1 MDPLTMTG
9 ALVAGQAISGLVQY
23 YSAEKARGASQ
34 AQLQKIQDL
43 YNQIK
48 PPDYD
53 LSITAP
59 PQYHQEA
66 IASPNFINM
75 VQSPNFDM
83 SKYTPE
89 KLQQVAQYVPTI
101 APLIKE
107 AAPTLI
113 QNSDAMKTGR
123 SAQMAALQKLT
134 QIGQGGFDPEYQQ
147 KVQQAAMQAQ
157 NQAQSRQQS
166 LMDSFARRGISGSGL
181 ELAANMS
188 GNAQSMNQAAMAN
201 QQAATDAYR
210 NQMQALA
217 QSGQLGGQI
226 FGQDEAMQGQN
237 AAIINAFNQRMTAAQ
252 QNYEQQRALALT
264 DAQAKNTATAQDLA
278 NQNVNN
284 ANNATLA
291 DRQRADQLAQFGY
304 NASMQNAQMQ
314 NQNQQLQY
322 QNAVNSQQYQN
333 QLAQSLAQW
342 QQQQKD
348 SQNALKTQQYN
359 NAMNKAAGLSGMYQ
373 GQANNILQNASDR
386 NAAIGGFTSGL
397 SALGM
402 NYANQQNNAQL
413 QKNAQN
419 FQDTMYSKYGY
430 NPSQSNYG
438 YNQAI
443 S

>member
-1 MDPLTMTG
+1 MDPITMT
-9 ALVAGQAISGLVQY
+9 AVLVGGQAISGLVQY
-23 YSAEKARGASQ
+23 YNAEKARGASQ
-34 AQLQKIQDL
+34 AQLQKIEDL

-66 IASPNFINM
+66 IASPKFQQA
-75 VQSPNFDM
+75 VASPNFDM
-83 SKYTPE
+83 SKFSPE
-89 KLQQVAQYVPTI
+89 KLTQVAQYVPTI

-113 QNSDAMKTGR
+113 QNSDTMKTGR
-123 SAQMAALQKLT
+123 AAQMAALQKLT

-147 KVQQAAMQAQ
+147 KVQNAAMQAQ

-188 GNAQSMNQAAMAN
+188 GNAQSMNQAALAN

-210 NQMQALA
+210 NQMSALA
-217 QSGQLGGQI
+217 QSGQLGGQL
-226 FGQDEAMQGQN
+226 FNQDQSMQAQN
-237 AAIINAFNQRMTAAQ
+237 AAIINAFNQRTSAAQ
-252 QNYEQQRALALT
+252 QNYEQQRAQALT
-264 DAQAKNTATAQDLA
+264 DAQAKNTATAQDLS

-284 ANNATLA
+284 ANQYAWQQKKQNN
-291 DRQRADQLAQFGY
+291 QLAQQGF
-304 NASMQNAQMQ
+304 QNAMQ
-314 NQNQQLQY
+314 GAQFNNNMQQQQY

-348 SQNALKTQQYN
+348 TQNALKTQQYN

-373 GQANNILQNASDR
+373 GQANNTLQNAADR

-402 NYANQQNNAQL
+402 NYANQQNQ
-413 QKNAQN
+413 QQMQQNAQN
-419 FQDTMYSKYGY
+419 FQNQMYSKYGY
-430 NPSQSNYG
+430 NPSSSNYG
-438 YNQAI
+438 YNQAVV
-443 S
+443 